1 MILYIA
7 EKPSLGRAIAAAL
20 PGPQTKAEGCIRLAN
35 GDVVSWCIGHLLEQA
50 EPEDYDP
57 AFKRWQFAT
66 LPIMPTQWQLKAK
79 KTSSRQLTVLKQLIK
94 QADEIV
100 HAGDP
105 DREGQLL
112 VDEVLAF
119 CKLSPTR
126 TSQVKRLLISD
137 LTPAAVKKS
146 LQALRPNKE
155 FVPLSTSALARSRAD
170 WLYGIN
176 MTRAYTIQGQKSG
189 YNGVLSVGRVQTPLL
204 GLIVRRDLTIEN
216 FVPVPHF
223 GVSVDLV
230 TDPDEPAAPTFSA
243 KWQPS
248 KACEPYQ
255 DEEGRVLVK
264 ALAEKVVKTVN
275 QQWGEVTDYSQ
286 QQKQQPAPLPYQLSA
301 LQIDAAKRFGLSAQQ
316 VLDACQQLY
325 EQHQLITYPRSDC
338 CYLPEAQWAQAKAVI
353 NAIAK
358 GGEQQQAWAQAA
370 NPQQKSKAWNDALV
384 GAHHA
389 IIPTDNV
396 LNATRLSA
404 VELKLYQLIVKR
416 YLAQFYPAFEYAQTK
431 VAITICGGLFTSQAR
446 QELSAGWKSLY
457 RDDSKNNDA
466 KRENPSHSDDPR
478 RNDPQRNDQQSDTN
492 RDDTEQ
498 QQAYLPKL
506 KVGQAVFCQQA
517 HLLEKITQPPEHYT
531 DATLLAAMTGI
542 ARYVQDAELKKILKD
557 TDGLGTEATRAG
569 IIELLFKR
577 GFIVRHGKQIT
588 ATAAGRSL
596 IAALPVIATA
606 PDMTAHWESLLNA
619 MKDRQCSYQQFMMP
633 LQDKLQQLVID
644 AQSAQFASLGQQ
656 SNSAE
661 KGATRG
667 NASGFRKG
675 ASKRPY
681 RAKSAST
688 GTKSTNSAAGD
699 TSISRTRPTSAKT
712 PASSTTSTTTKTRRS
727 RKPTASE

>member
-20 PGPQTKAEGCIRLAN
+20 PGPQTKAEGCIRLGN

-126 TSQVKRLLISD
+126 TAQVKRLLISD

-216 FVPVPHF
+216 FIPVPHF
-223 GVSVDLV
+223 AVTVDLV
-230 TDPDEPAAPTFSA
+230 TDEPAAQMFSA

-338 CYLPEAQWAQAKAVI
+338 CYLPEAQWTQAKTVI

-446 QELSAGWKSLY
+446 QELSAGWKALY
-457 RDDSKNNDA
+457 RDEAVDKAAANNESAINAA
-466 KRENPSHSDDPR
+466 KRENPAH
-478 RNDPQRNDQQSDTN
+478 SDTN

-517 HLLEKITQPPEHYT
+517 HLLEKMTQPPEHYT

-596 IAALPVIATA
+596 IAALPEIATA
-606 PDMTAHWESLLNA
+606 PDMTAHWEALLNA
-619 MKDRQCSYQQFMMP
+619 MKDRACSYQQFMLP
-633 LQDKLQQLVID
+633 LQEKLQQLVID

-656 SNSAE
+656 PHSAG

-667 NASGFRKG
+667 NSSGFRKG
-675 ASKRPY
+675 AGKRPY

-688 GTKSTNSAAGD
+688 GTKSTNSAAGG
-699 TSISRTRPTSAKT
+699 TSIGRTRPTSAKT